1 MGTVTVCL
9 CNKTKDCDKKLQI
22 SEQDFRFLT
31 VKSWLPCLCLLI
43 TDTSSL
49 LVLEQSSWSCGRAS
63 KLGWLVKSMEFNI
76 QRCTVRT
83 VPSSIV
89 SRELI
94 RTLSRTF
101 PSSTSCSPW
110 VVCPIPSLQ
119 LLEPGSGLLE
129 GLSMPLATALEIQRR
144 GSEELLATLVF

>member
-1 MGTVTVCL
+1 MGVTVCL
-9 CNKTKDCDKKLQI
+9 CNKTKDCHKKLQI
-22 SEQDFRFLT
+22 SEQDFSFLT

-49 LVLEQSSWSCGRAS
+49 LVLEHCSWSCGRAS
-63 KLGWLVKSMEFNI
+63 KLGWLEKSMEFNI

-83 VPSSIV
+83 VPSSTV
-89 SRELI
+89 SRELT

-110 VVCPIPSLQ
+110 AVCPIPSLLQ
-119 LLEPGSGLLE
+119 LEPGSGLLE
-129 GLSMPLATALEIQRR
+129 GLFMLLATALEIQRR